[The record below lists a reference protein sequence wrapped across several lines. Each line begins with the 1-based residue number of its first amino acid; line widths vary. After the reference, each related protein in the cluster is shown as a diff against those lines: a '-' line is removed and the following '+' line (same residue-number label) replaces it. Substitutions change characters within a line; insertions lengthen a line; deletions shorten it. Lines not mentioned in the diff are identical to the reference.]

1 MDIISALAGIPLPT
15 LVALAAV
22 VIIGLPHG
30 ALDGAIAIHLG
41 MSRNLLSL
49 TRFLVLYIAA
59 AAAVVGAW
67 MMAPVACLLVFLV
80 ISMLHF
86 GMGDVRAG
94 NGWQGMLEA
103 LAHGGLVVAGISQM
117 HRDEVD
123 VIFGYLVDGT
133 TLLVWQGLEIIS
145 IFVAVALLFCV
156 VQGVINRRWR
166 GGLAE
171 LVIMGAIFAFTP
183 PLVGFAIYFCLVHT
197 PRHVRSI
204 LSSVSSG
211 VSRRLMV
218 SQAVLFTVASWV
230 AGGLAF
236 WLLLGAETAEAA
248 LMRVVFIGLAAL
260 TVPHMIL
267 VDGLFRRVQPSLRRQ
282 FMSQ

>member
-1 MDIISALAGIPLPT
+1 MDIVSALAGIPVLT
-15 LVALAAV
+15 LIALAAV
-22 VIIGLPHG
+22 VIIGLPQW
-30 ALDGAIAIHLG
+30 ALDGANASQLG
-41 MSRNLLSL
+41 MSPNLLSL
-49 TRFLVLYIAA
+49 IRFLVLYIAA
-59 AAAVVGAW
+59 AAVVVGAW
-67 MMAPVACLLVFLV
+67 MVAPVICLLAFLV

-103 LAHGGLVVAGISQM
+103 LAHGGLVVAGISHM
-117 HRDEVD
+117 HREEVD
-123 VIFGYLVDGT
+123 VIFGYLVDGN
-133 TLLVWQGLEIIS
+133 TLLVWQGLEIIA
-145 IFVAVALLFCV
+145 IFVAVALLFCM

-171 LVIMGAIFAFTP
+171 LVILGAIFAFTP

-197 PRHVRSI
+197 PRHVRAI
-204 LSSVSSG
+204 LASVSSG
-211 VSRRLMV
+211 VSRRLIL
-218 SQAVLFTVASWV
+218 SQVVLFSVASWV

-282 FMSQ
+282 FMSR

>member
-123 VIFGYLVDGT
+123 VIFGYLVDGN

-156 VQGVINRRWR
+156 VQGVINPRWR

-171 LVIMGAIFAFTP
+171 LVIMGAIFAFTS

>member
-1 MDIISALAGIPLPT
+1 MDIVSALAGIPVLT
-15 LVALAAV
+15 LIALAAV

-30 ALDGAIAIHLG
+30 ALDGAIAIQLG
-41 MSRNLLSL
+41 MSQNLLSL
-49 TRFLVLYIAA
+49 IQFLVLYIAA
-59 AAAVVGAW
+59 AAVVVGAW
-67 MMAPVACLLVFLV
+67 MVAPVICLLAFLV

-103 LAHGGLVVAGISQM
+103 LAHGGLVVAGISHM
-117 HRDEVD
+117 HREEVD
-123 VIFGYLVDGT
+123 VIFGYLVDGN
-133 TLLVWQGLEIIS
+133 TLLVWQGLEIIA
-145 IFVAVALLFCV
+145 IFVAVALLFCM

-171 LVIMGAIFAFTP
+171 LVILGAIFAFTP

-197 PRHVRSI
+197 PRHVRAI
-204 LSSVSSG
+204 LASVSSG
-211 VSRRLMV
+211 VSRRLIL
-218 SQAVLFTVASWV
+218 SQVVLFSVASWV

-282 FMSQ
+282 FMSR

>member
-1 MDIISALAGIPLPT
+1 MDIVSALAGIPVLS
-15 LVALAAV
+15 LIALAAV

-30 ALDGAIAIHLG
+30 ALDGAIAIQLG
-41 MSRNLLSL
+41 MSQNLLSL
-49 TRFLVLYIAA
+49 IRFLVLYIAA
-59 AAAVVGAW
+59 AALVVGAW
-67 MMAPVACLLVFLV
+67 MVAPVICLLAFLV

-103 LAHGGLVVAGISQM
+103 LAHGGLVVAGISHM
-117 HRDEVD
+117 HREEVD
-123 VIFGYLVDGT
+123 VIFGYLVDGN
-133 TLLVWQGLEIIS
+133 TLLVWQGLEIIA
-145 IFVAVALLFCV
+145 IFVAVALLFCM

-171 LVIMGAIFAFTP
+171 LVILGAIFAFTL

-197 PRHVRSI
+197 PRHVRAI
-204 LSSVSSG
+204 LANVSSG
-211 VSRRLMV
+211 VSRRLIL
-218 SQAVLFTVASWV
+218 SQVVLFSVASWV

-282 FMSQ
+282 FMSR

>member
-1 MDIISALAGIPLPT
+1 MDIVSALAGIPVLT
-15 LVALAAV
+15 LIALAAV

-30 ALDGAIAIHLG
+30 ALDGAIAIQLG
-41 MSRNLLSL
+41 MSQNLLSL
-49 TRFLVLYIAA
+49 IRFLVLYIAA
-59 AAAVVGAW
+59 AAVVVGAW
-67 MMAPVACLLVFLV
+67 MVAPVICLLAFLI

-86 GMGDVRAG
+86 GMGDVRAS

-103 LAHGGLVVAGISQM
+103 LAHGGLVVAGISHM
-117 HRDEVD
+117 HREEVD
-123 VIFGYLVDGT
+123 VIFGYLVDGN
-133 TLLVWQGLEIIS
+133 TLLVWQGLEIIA
-145 IFVAVALLFCV
+145 IFVAVALLFCM

-171 LVIMGAIFAFTP
+171 LVILGAIFAFTP

-197 PRHVRSI
+197 PRHVRAI
-204 LSSVSSG
+204 LASVSSG
-211 VSRRLMV
+211 VSRRLIL
-218 SQAVLFTVASWV
+218 SQVVLFSVASWV

-282 FMSQ
+282 FMSR

>member
-1 MDIISALAGIPLPT
+1 MDIVSAIAGIPVLT
-15 LVALAAV
+15 LIALAAV

-30 ALDGAIAIHLG
+30 ALDGVIAIQLG
-41 MSRNLLSL
+41 MSQNLLSL
-49 TRFLVLYIAA
+49 IRFLVLYIAA
-59 AAAVVGAW
+59 AALVVGAW
-67 MMAPVACLLVFLV
+67 MVAPVICLLAFLV

-103 LAHGGLVVAGISQM
+103 LAHGGLVVTGISHM
-117 HRDEVD
+117 HREEVD
-123 VIFGYLVDGT
+123 VIFGYLVDGN
-133 TLLVWQGLEIIS
+133 TLVVWQGLEIIA
-145 IFVAVALLFCV
+145 IFVAVALLFCM
-156 VQGVINRRWR
+156 VQGFINRRWR

-171 LVIMGAIFAFTP
+171 LVILGAIFAFTP

-197 PRHVRSI
+197 PRHVRAI
-204 LSSVSSG
+204 LASVSSG
-211 VSRRLMV
+211 VSRRLIL
-218 SQAVLFTVASWV
+218 SQVVLFSVASWV

-248 LMRVVFIGLAAL
+248 LIRVVFIGLAAL

-267 VDGLFRRVQPSLRRQ
+267 VDGLFRRLQSSLRRQ
-282 FMSQ
+282 FMSR

>member
-1 MDIISALAGIPLPT
+1 M
-15 LVALAAV
+15 V
-22 VIIGLPHG
+22 
-30 ALDGAIAIHLG
+30 
-41 MSRNLLSL
+41 
-49 TRFLVLYIAA
+49 
-59 AAAVVGAW
+59 
-67 MMAPVACLLVFLV
+67 APVICLLAFLV

-103 LAHGGLVVAGISQM
+103 LAHGGLVVAGISHM
-117 HRDEVD
+117 HRKEVD
-123 VIFGYLVDGT
+123 MIFGYLVDGK
-133 TLLVWQGLEIIS
+133 TLLVWQGLEIIA
-145 IFVAVALLFCV
+145 IFVAVALLFCM

-171 LVIMGAIFAFTP
+171 LVILGAIFAFTP

-197 PRHVRSI
+197 PRHVRAI
-204 LSSVSSG
+204 LASVSSG
-211 VSRRLMV
+211 VSRRLIL
-218 SQAVLFTVASWV
+218 SQVVLFSVASWF

-282 FMSQ
+282 FMSR

>member
-1 MDIISALAGIPLPT
+1 MDIVSALAGIPVLT
-15 LVALAAV
+15 LIALAAV

-30 ALDGAIAIHLG
+30 ALDGVIAIQLG
-41 MSRNLLSL
+41 MSQNLLSL
-49 TRFLVLYIAA
+49 IRFLAIYIAA
-59 AAAVVGAW
+59 AAVVVGAW
-67 MMAPVACLLVFLV
+67 MVAPVICLLAFLV
-80 ISMLHF
+80 VSMLHF

-103 LAHGGLVVAGISQM
+103 LAHGGLVVAGISHM
-117 HRDEVD
+117 HREEVD
-123 VIFGYLVDGT
+123 MIFGYLVDGN
-133 TLLVWQGLEIIS
+133 TLLVWQGLEIIA
-145 IFVAVALLFCV
+145 IFVAVALLFCM

-166 GGLAE
+166 GGLGE
-171 LVIMGAIFAFTP
+171 LVILGAIFAFTP

-197 PRHVRSI
+197 PRHVRAI

-211 VSRRLMV
+211 LSRRLILFQV
-218 SQAVLFTVASWV
+218 VLLSVASWF

-267 VDGLFRRVQPSLRRQ
+267 VDGLFRRVQSSLRRQ
-282 FMSQ
+282 FMSR

>member
-1 MDIISALAGIPLPT
+1 
-15 LVALAAV
+15 
-22 VIIGLPHG
+22 
-30 ALDGAIAIHLG
+30 
-41 MSRNLLSL
+41 
-49 TRFLVLYIAA
+49 
-59 AAAVVGAW
+59 
-67 MMAPVACLLVFLV
+67 
-80 ISMLHF
+80 
-86 GMGDVRAG
+86 
-94 NGWQGMLEA
+94 
-103 LAHGGLVVAGISQM
+103 
-117 HRDEVD
+117 
-123 VIFGYLVDGT
+123 VIFGYLVDGN

-211 VSRRLMV
+211 MSRRLMV